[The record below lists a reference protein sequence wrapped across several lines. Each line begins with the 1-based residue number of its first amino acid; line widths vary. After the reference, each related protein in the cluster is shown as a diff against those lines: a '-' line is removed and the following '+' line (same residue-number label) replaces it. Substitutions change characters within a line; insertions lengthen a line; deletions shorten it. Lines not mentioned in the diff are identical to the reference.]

1 MNNEELREELFQ
13 WKRLALKFQEMYEE
27 LNKEVYDLTMKI
39 DKMTREKYTELELD
53 EDEKKKYPGVYKARN
68 EYDEKE
74 EREYQERL
82 KIREAVDE

>member
-82 KIREAVDE
+82 KIREAEDE